1 MLTPRNIILTGF
13 MGTGK
18 STIGRLLAR
27 QLRFDHVDT
36 DQAIEA
42 VHGSIHEIFAEL
54 GEQGFR
60 RLEREVVATLSGL
73 TRTVVS
79 TGGGTLLDR
88 ANLEALAPGA
98 SIFCLVATVDDI
110 LMRLSR
116 AASHTTRPLLRSDDP
131 RSRIEELLAERAPV
145 YSLFNQI
152 VTTGMTPSGVAQL
165 IAVKAA
171 MAAQHSGTSSNTEP

>member
-1 MLTPRNIILTGF
+1 MPRNIVLTGF

-27 QLRFDHVDT
+27 QLHFDYVDT
-36 DQAIEA
+36 DQTIEA
-42 VHGSIHEIFAEL
+42 VHGSIHQLFDEL

-60 RLEREVVATLSGL
+60 QLERDVVATMSGL

-79 TGGGTLLDR
+79 TGGGTLLDG

-98 SIFCLVATVDDI
+98 SIFCLVADVDDI
-110 LMRLSR
+110 LFRILR
-116 AASHTTRPLLRSDDP
+116 AAAHTPRPLLRSNDP
-131 RSRIEELLAERAPV
+131 RSRIEELLAERAHA
-145 YSLFNQI
+145 YSQFDQVI
-152 VTTGMTPSGVAQL
+152 TTGMTPSEVAQL

-171 MAAQHSGTSSNTEP
+171 MAAQHSAATTDMDP